1 MIRAIH
7 GSWRTGILG
16 ALSIGLAL
24 TSALAQEPLTDLK
37 PLVGKWKG
45 FITTPRGSV
54 PADVTIQDGGAY
66 TIVVYIRPS
75 ATVPGALQLVDGK
88 AHFKHADGST
98 GTLTLNVDGKGKRVM
113 KWVRD
118 DGQGTAEYEPVK

>member
-7 GSWRTGILG
+7 CCMRTSII
-16 ALSIGLAL
+16 AVLSFGLAL
-24 TSALAQEPLTDLK
+24 TSALAQEPLTDIK

-45 FITTPRGSV
+45 FITTPRGSA
-54 PADVTIQDGGAY
+54 PADVTVQDGGAY

-75 ATVPGALQLVDGK
+75 ATVAGALQLVDGK

-98 GTLTLNVDGKGKRVM
+98 GTLTLNVDAKGKQVM

>member
-1 MIRAIH
+1 MIR
-7 GSWRTGILG
+7 GSWRSSVIGV
-16 ALSIGLAL
+16 LSIGLAL
-24 TSALAQEPLTDLK
+24 TSALAQEAVTDFK

-54 PADVTIQDGGAY
+54 PADVTIQDSGAY

-75 ATVPGALQLVDGK
+75 ATVAGAMQLVDGK
-88 AHFKHADGST
+88 IHFKHADGST
-98 GTLTLNVDGKGKRVM
+98 GTLTLGVDGKGKQVM

-118 DGQGTAEYEPVK
+118 DGNGMAEYEPVK

>member
-7 GSWRTGILG
+7 GSWRSTIIGL
-16 ALSIGLAL
+16 LSIGLAV
-24 TSALAQEPLTDLK
+24 TSALAQEPLTDFK

-45 FITTPRGSV
+45 FIMTPRGSI
-54 PADVTIQDGGAY
+54 PADVTIQEGGAY

-75 ATVPGALQLVDGK
+75 ATVAGAMQLVDGK
-88 AHFKHADGST
+88 VHFKHADGST
-98 GTLTLNVDGKGKRVM
+98 GTLTLNGDGKGKQVM

-118 DGQGTAEYEPVK
+118 DGNGTAEYEPVK

>member
-1 MIRAIH
+1 MIFANS
-7 GSWRTGILG
+7 GSWCNSVTVVLMIGF
-16 ALSIGLAL
+16 ALVGTQAS
-24 TSALAQEPLTDLK
+24 AQEQLADVK

-54 PADVTIQDGGAY
+54 PADVTIQDSGAY

-75 ATVPGALQLVDGK
+75 ATVAGAMQLVDGK

-98 GTLTLNVDGKGKRVM
+98 GTVTLAIDGKGK
-113 KWVRD
+113 
-118 DGQGTAEYEPVK
+118 